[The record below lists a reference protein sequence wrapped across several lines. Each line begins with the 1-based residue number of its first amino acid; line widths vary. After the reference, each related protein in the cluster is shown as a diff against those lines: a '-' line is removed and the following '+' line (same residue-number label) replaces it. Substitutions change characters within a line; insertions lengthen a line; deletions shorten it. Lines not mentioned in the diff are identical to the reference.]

1 MPGIYLKDGDS
12 YVPMTREAHESEDVL
27 QALIAQHPEIL
38 AGEDPDRPEL
48 VLVKR
53 EVRIQPEQDSGLSLD
68 HLYLDADGVPTLVEV
83 KQGANREIRRQV
95 VGQLLD
101 YAANAAGSL
110 TAEMMQQWLEEAAN
124 ATSTTAEALLVDQLG
139 VEDPDAY
146 WRLVETNLDAEKFR
160 LVFVSDQMPPTLAR
174 VIEFLNDHMNIK
186 VLGIEVSQHTDT
198 TGTQQI
204 IVPRF
209 VGESEGTRQKKR
221 APGRGQRM
229 NRDKLL
235 ASFDTGG
242 EESAAVVAVLD
253 WATEQPDLELRWTSA
268 ATVDVPAAGVR
279 RLLRVWPSGRWST
292 GELEVLLRNLKRF
305 DPATWDDKRCD
316 QLIRRLETGTGL
328 HFEDDRTRPKAPIAP
343 LADPHKRQSFFDIIE
358 EVARSLNSPA

>member
-1 MPGIYLKDGDS
+1 
-12 YVPMTREAHESEDVL
+12 
-27 QALIAQHPEIL
+27 
-38 AGEDPDRPEL
+38 
-48 VLVKR
+48 
-53 EVRIQPEQDSGLSLD
+53 
-68 HLYLDADGVPTLVEV
+68 VPTLVEV

-101 YAANAAGSL
+101 YAANARGSL

-124 ATSTTAEALLVDQLG
+124 AARTTAEALLVDQLG

-146 WRLVETNLDAEKFR
+146 WRLVETNLEAEKFR

-174 VIEFLNDHMNIK
+174 VIEFLNDHMNIT

-221 APGRGQRM
+221 APGRGQGM

-235 ASFDTGG
+235 ASFDAG
-242 EESAAVVAVLD
+242 EERAAVVALLD

-292 GELEVLLRNLKRF
+292 RELEVLLRNLKQF
-305 DPATWDDKRCD
+305 DLTTWDDERCD
-316 QLIRRLETGTGL
+316 RLIRRLETGTGL
-328 HFEDDRTRPKAPIAP
+328 HFEEGRRRPKASIGP